1 MSMLK
6 RVFAVVLTLV
16 MMFGLFPTDVL
27 TPAYADNYVHTEANG
42 IGLGGNNARV
52 TNKVTGNAGTVYGIN
67 NHLINSMD
75 AFCVDPTT
83 GSSVGSEYNYT
94 GTGANSSSGYWNSL
108 SAADK
113 RTIAGIATYY
123 YYNPTAM
130 YTTPGMGHQPGT
142 IAKVGAQYA
151 IFCTVITNAD
161 DLGDRVD
168 SYAWGDVKQYAVDAI
183 TWANSQSAPSATIS
197 TPSFNQQRVELAFN
211 ASSGKYEGSI
221 TDSNG
226 ALNAE
231 NYNFNQTVGG
241 IQVTQ
246 SGNTVKI
253 SATPEAAVAAGLQN
267 ANNSWSVSSTASKDV
282 YDPIDLNS
290 VSVYE
295 HPGEQPLIQIAA
307 IPGTPTPI
315 SKTATLYAHAE
326 LMGSAKVIKSSSN
339 TSISNNNSCYSLNGA
354 EYGIYRSSDNAYMG
368 SLTTNANGQTGT
380 IDLTVGSY
388 YAKEIKAP
396 KGFALDPNNHPF
408 TVTAGQTATVNV
420 SDIPTND
427 PVAVLLKKIDAITG
441 QARPAGNLSLAGAQY
456 TVRFYGGQYSTAAAA
471 EASGSP
477 IRSWVIK
484 TNANGVASFSS
495 DLIVSGDPLWTDSQG
510 MAILPLGTVVIFES
524 LAPTGYKINNTKY
537 VVNITE
543 DGQSAS
549 TVRTYNEP
557 EIPEQPYMGGVKVTK
572 IDSEMTSIQGDAS
585 FAGAKFDII
594 NMNNGSVT
602 VNGKEVAKNGVALT
616 ITTNANGIAESGQV
630 LPYGSYRIKESAAPT
645 GYQLNSS
652 WSYDFTISSDGQ
664 VVDAGTCA
672 DTIIR
677 GGLSVQ
683 KTDANLGTNKPY
695 GDASFEGVVFSIAN
709 ASNHNVIV
717 NGATYKPGEEIMQIT
732 TNASG
737 KAATAKV
744 LPYGKYKVTEV
755 SVPATSGYSVNTS
768 YSSIVSVTSESIA
781 AAEVCPN
788 TPSIFGAVSVQK
800 VDAATGNSRAQGD
813 ASLAGAV
820 FEVINK
826 SANPVFVGDQSIA
839 AGAVATTITTNE
851 NGLATSESIL
861 PMGTYQIKEKTSSTG
876 YKVNTSWSQTAVIRE
891 NGQVVSFGAD
901 AACPEDV
908 IYGSIAVQK
917 LDADT
922 MTAVPQGGAS
932 LAGAEIEILNASGA
946 PVVVNGVMYPV
957 DAVITKIVTD
967 ENGFAATEANL
978 LPYGTYQL
986 VEVKAPKGYG
996 VNLDWRPLVT
1006 VHEET
1011 QILLDG
1017 NDALIDDVARGDVYF
1032 IKVDGTNMER
1042 LRDIPFKITSNDT
1055 GESHIA
1061 VTDFNGLFDSSLLDK
1076 TANTNGN
1083 DAALN
1088 LDGTVNESMLNNTY
1102 GIWFYGGANGK
1113 DPANEKGAF
1122 PYGVYT
1128 FEELPVK
1135 ANRIYELVTFEIEI
1149 TEDGQRLDVGTV
1161 DDNPKPHVVTNMLD
1175 KDSKDHIAAA
1185 TENVTLVDTLNFY
1198 ALRTDKT
1205 YEIVGKLVD
1214 QATGEPI
1221 MANGSLVTATTGTF
1235 NPKDANGIKEL
1246 NYTLDAS
1253 ALAGKTVVSVVELI
1267 EDGVSVY
1274 DDNDLSNTM
1283 ETVYFPEIGTQAHGP
1298 NGEKEFVA
1306 AADTV
1311 VIDTVAYHN
1320 LIPNTTYVMKSEL
1333 VDSTTG
1339 VAPIGKDGAA
1349 VSITAETTFT
1359 PTTADGTVDVEFHF
1373 NASKLGGVSL
1383 VAFERLTRN
1392 TVVIARHED
1401 LNDMDQTISIPRVET
1416 TLVDENNAHIA
1427 AATSTVTLTDTVSYG
1442 GLKPGVTYTMNGT
1455 LMNKATGEKA
1465 KDANGQDIVAS
1476 AEFTPDAT
1484 GAGIVEL
1491 TFTFNG
1497 TNLAGESV
1505 VAFEEV
1511 TSGGYTVA
1519 GHMDINDE
1527 DQTVDFPKIGTTAT
1541 AKNGDKE
1548 VLASNN
1554 IEIVDEVR
1562 YENLIPDQQYTMV
1575 GELRDSVS
1583 GEAITDANGTPI
1595 AITKTFTATAKDG
1608 SVSLSFKLDASELAG
1623 KTVVAFETLSINGVV
1638 IAEHKDLTDEDQSVS
1653 FPKIGTM
1660 AADANGSKELLAGE
1674 SVTLIDTVSYEN
1686 LIPGKTYYL
1695 TGELMD
1701 KATGRA
1707 AKDAN
1712 GDTIIAN
1719 ASFTAESANG
1729 TAPIT
1734 FVFNAT
1740 NLENKTL
1747 VVFETLKNDS
1757 DAVVAE
1763 HKDINDV
1770 DQTVTVPK
1778 IGTVLTSEAGSHV
1791 ASAIESV
1798 TLTDTIQYSNLI
1810 PGNTYKAE
1818 GKLIDKAT
1826 GEVFHDAV
1834 GQEVVAES
1842 TFKAE
1847 AANGTATVTFTFN
1860 ASGMEGSILVAYE
1873 QVSNELGVIAKHE
1886 NPNDEDQIVYIPDIR
1901 TSLVDRNGEKEIF
1914 AQGSV
1919 TLVDTVEYKGLR
1931 VGEGI
1936 SYSMEGTLMDKETG
1950 EAILIDGQ
1958 PLTQTVTFTPNTP
1971 NGTVDVVFKFSAD
1984 SMAGKVLVAY
1994 ERLTFNGEL
2003 IAKHEDIED
2012 HEQTVWFP
2020 EIGTTAHDANNGKE
2034 FLADEAMTV
2043 IDTVAYK
2050 NLTPGKQYV
2059 VNGRLMDKSST
2070 QAAKDI
2076 NGNEI
2081 LATAFFTANET
2092 GTGSVDVEFNFS
2104 GLNLE
2109 GKTLVAYERLYQ
2121 SGNEIARHEDINDE
2135 DQTIT
2140 IPKVRTTLVSENG
2153 DHQSFAGE
2161 EITLTDTLVFENLIP
2176 GKTYTIEGT
2185 LMDKTTGEAVMV
2197 DGKAV
2202 TATNTF
2208 TADVANGTAE
2218 MAFTFKAEDLAGTSV
2233 VAYEKISNE
2242 YGVIACHED
2251 LTDKDQTVDI
2261 PKIGTNAATANGDKE
2276 IYATKNVTIVDTVRY
2291 ENLIPGTEYVLNGTL
2306 VDKATGE
2313 TVKDDNGNEL
2323 TASVTLKPDK
2333 ANGSTTLSFTGDMKT
2348 LEGKTVVAFEEL
2360 TCNGVLVAAHKDIDD
2375 AEQTVTFPKIRT
2387 TANDAMGGH
2396 ESEATEEI
2404 TIVDTV
2410 RYENLDTSKQYILS
2424 GVLMDKAT
2432 GREVKDANGDTVV
2445 AYTSFT
2451 PESANGSVDVTFTF
2465 NGVNLATKTLVAF
2478 ETLTVNNRVVATHTD
2493 ITDED
2498 QTITIPKI
2506 GTTLESELGTHQ
2518 NFAGDQ
2524 VTLTDTVKF
2533 QNLIPG
2539 KEYTFEGTLM
2549 NRATGE
2555 AVVNAAGEPVKAS
2568 SKYTPT
2574 EANGSTTI
2582 DFVFDAKDL
2591 EGLAVVA
2598 FEQVSNE
2605 FGVVARHEDLTD
2617 DDQTVWFPKIRTNAF
2632 GKDEDKEVFATTKGF
2647 VNDTVAYWSLI
2658 PGTEYTLSGILMDK
2672 TTGEAALDAN
2682 GNTIEKEI
2690 TFKPTAKDGSIN
2702 LSFNADLTNLAGH
2715 TLVVFETLTSNG
2727 DVIAEHKDIE
2737 DISQTVTLPKIWTT
2751 AHSTDGSQEMLA
2763 EGTITIVDTVHY
2775 ENLIPGKTYTVS
2787 GNLMDKRTGSVL
2799 RDKDGNQVTAT
2810 ASFVPEQANGEVNVT
2825 FTFDASNLKN
2835 ATVVAFESLNNE
2847 ITLISEHKDIND
2859 EAQTIRFPEI
2869 GTTLLTDSGTHVV
2882 PTGESVTITDTVVYH
2897 NLKAGKTYT
2906 VTGSLMD
2913 KETGFEVLDADKN
2926 PITVTKTFTAEGADG
2941 SVELSFTINSELL
2954 GGKKTV
2960 AFEELANE
2968 YGIIAT
2974 HKELTDE
2981 DQSAYIPKIGTSFAG
2996 KGGEKEFLAEKN
3008 KQIIDTVMYE
3018 GLLITKDKDYQLIAT
3033 LMDKA
3038 TNQPVLD
3045 KNGNEITMTVPFAAK
3060 ESDGSVQV
3068 VFNLADCELYEG
3080 HTLVAFESLYYK
3092 GELITT
3098 HNDINDGDQTV
3109 TFPRIRTNAHDEFD
3123 AKEFLAAENV
3133 TIVDTVS
3140 FKNLVPGEAY
3150 TLEGQLYD
3158 AATGK
3163 PAKDANGDVITASTF
3178 FTAEMADGEATVTFT
3193 FDASNMEDKTL
3204 VVFETMSNSKEIIAK
3219 HQDLTDTDQTVTF
3232 PKIRTTLR
3240 DENDEHVT
3248 FPVEELRLIDTVVF
3262 NNLIV
3267 GKTYT
3272 VSGVLMH
3279 KDGELAGTP
3288 VQDAEGNNITASTT
3302 FTAEEKNGSVDVEF
3316 VFDARNLAGQSAVAY
3331 ENLSNEFKV
3340 IAKHEDIDDK
3350 DQTEIFPELKTTFAD
3365 RDGNKELFASDGN
3378 VTLTLIDT
3386 VEYRGLLVS
3395 KDPNY
3400 KLVATLMDKATGE
3413 PIMNNEGNP
3422 IMAET
3427 KFAAKEADGT
3437 ASVTFVLGDIRFLA
3451 GRSVVAFES
3460 LYYKDVLVS
3469 DHNDLEDENQTVTF
3483 PAISTTAH
3491 DENDSHE
3498 FLAGDSVVLT
3508 DTVSYK
3514 NLIPANTYRLEG
3526 KLMEKVTE
3534 TDKDG
3539 NEQTVAKEAKD
3550 AEGEPIVKTVLFTPD
3565 EANGTV
3571 DVIFEFNG
3579 VNAKNKTY
3587 VAYEELFNTT
3597 TGLVARHNDIEDQDQ
3612 STTFPEIKTTL
3623 ADTEGSQVTQPA
3635 EELHLIDTVLYSNL
3649 VVGKE
3654 YTATGTLMYKNGTDD
3669 EGSSLAGKPVLDAEG
3684 NEITAKTT
3692 FTAETSDGSVDVEFV
3707 FDASALG
3714 GKAIVAFE
3722 SLANEFGVIAEH
3734 KDIDDE
3740 DQTEYFP
3747 EIKTIATGFDGAKD
3761 LFANTEVLIRD
3772 TVKYT
3777 NLKKDV
3783 EYTFTGKL
3791 MDKET
3796 GEPILDAEGNEIT
3809 SSSKVVIPDTNG
3821 SVTIDFTFDASDL
3834 AGKNVV
3840 VFERVFIGDYLVAVH
3855 EDLEDEDQTVLFPE
3869 IKTTLLSDN
3878 DSHVAHFAKHD
3889 EQGNMV
3895 ELVLTDTI
3903 AYKNLVPGVKYE
3915 VRGYLVDRNNSKF
3928 DEKPF
3933 TDTRGN
3939 IVLVSKEFTPETP
3952 DGEVSID
3959 FVLNT
3964 PDLRLYELEND
3975 CLVAY
3980 ESLYHAGRLVA
3991 EHKDLEDEGQTIHFP
4006 SIRTSAKAE
4015 NGTQIA
4021 TLEYGTKEVS
4031 LTDTVTYENLV
4042 PGLTYKMGGMLM
4054 NPVDH
4059 GIIRDADGEPI
4070 LAETEFTPETE
4081 NGTVEVVFNFSAD
4094 LVYGKKTV
4102 VFENLWL
4109 GQSLVADHSD
4119 YDDEAQTVTFPH
4131 ITREFKYDASDHRGL
4146 AGAVF
4151 KIVDK
4156 GLSDSDEIVP
4166 LIPDQEATSDK
4177 DGYFFF
4183 NSLPGHQYSITEIK
4197 APEGY
4202 LAPAT
4207 EYIIDVDAEGF
4218 VSGDTQIPNVHGGT
4232 VVITKTDVITGTP
4245 LPGCE
4250 ISIYKVVDEKT
4261 DKRELV
4267 FKQTTD
4273 NKGRIYFY
4281 TLEKGT
4287 YIYKETATRDGYYLN
4302 TDEYVFTIN
4311 EDLSV
4316 EGETRITNVPYGCV
4330 VVKKVNTEGKPLA
4343 GAQLAFY
4350 DQYDRYLGQGV
4361 SDAKGR
4367 VYFVSPGP
4375 GDYYFTEVRAPEGY
4389 GIVTDHYHFRI
4400 NSDFSIT
4407 GALTLVNGRGGQPYT
4422 KTGDTQNMGLWIGI
4436 ALASL
4441 LIAGGTGAF
4450 LYTKKRKAAKK

>member
-16 MMFGLFPTDVL
+16 MMLGLFPADVL
-27 TPAYADNYVHTEANG
+27 TPAYADNYVHTQAG
-42 IGLGGNNARV
+42 GFTFGGNSARV
-52 TNKVTGNAGTVYGIN
+52 TNKVTTKTGTMGGIN
-67 NHLINSMD
+67 NHLINGGA
-75 AFCVDPTT
+75 AFCIDPTLEAKA
-83 GSSVGSEYNYT
+83 GHEYTYT
-94 GTGANSSSGYWNSL
+94 GTGNTSSNEYWGRI

-123 YYNPTAM
+123 YYNPNAS
-130 YTTPGMGHQPGT
+130 YLTPGTLHKADV

-151 IFCTVITNAD
+151 IFRTLLSDPDALGNKITATWD
-161 DLGDRVD
+161 
-168 SYAWGDVKQYAVDAI
+168 DVKQYAADAV
-183 TWANSQSAPSATIS
+183 TWANSQTTPSATIA
-197 TPSFNQQRVELAFN
+197 TPSFNQRRVELQYN
-211 ASSGKYEGSI
+211 ASSGKYEGTV

-226 ALNAE
+226 ALSAE
-231 NYNFNQTVGG
+231 NYNFTQTVSG

-246 SGNTVKI
+246 NGNTVTI
-253 SATPEAAVAAGLQN
+253 TATPEAAVAAGLQDT
-267 ANNSWSVSSTASKDV
+267 NNRWSVSSTATKDV
-282 YDPIDLNS
+282 TDPIDLNS
-290 VSVYE
+290 VSVFE
-295 HPGEQPLIQIAA
+295 HPGEQPMIQITAV
-307 IPGTPTPI
+307 PGTPIPI
-315 SKTATLYAHAE
+315 SQSATLYAHAE
-326 LMGSAKVIKSSSN
+326 LIGSAKVVKSSSD
-339 TSISNNNSCYSLNGA
+339 TSISNNNSCYSLTGA

-368 SLTTNANGQTGT
+368 SLTTDASGQTGT
-380 IDLTVGSY
+380 IDIPVGSY
-388 YAKEIKAP
+388 YAKEITAP
-396 KGFALDPNNHPF
+396 SGFALDPDNHSF
-408 TVTAGQTATVNV
+408 TVTVGQTATVNV
-420 SDIPTND
+420 SDIPTTD

-441 QARPAGNLSLAGAQY
+441 QARPAGNLSLAGAEY
-456 TVRFYGGQYSTAAAA
+456 TIKFYGGQYSTAAAA

-477 IRSWVIK
+477 LRSWVVK
-484 TNANGVASFSS
+484 TNSNGFA
-495 DLIVSGDPLWTDSQG
+495 DIRNTDCLVSGDDFWYASNGSITF
-510 MAILPLGTVVIFES
+510 PLGTVVIYETK
-524 LAPTGYKINNTKY
+524 APTGYKINDTKY

-572 IDSEMTSIQGDAS
+572 IDSEMTGVQGDAS
-585 FAGAKFDII
+585 FADAKFDII

-602 VNGKEVAKNGVALT
+602 VNGVEVAENGVALT
-616 ITTNANGIAESGQV
+616 ITTNASGVAESGLV

-645 GYQLNSS
+645 GYQLNSD
-652 WSYDFTISSDGQ
+652 WFYDFAISSDGQ
-664 VVDAGTCA
+664 VVDAGNCA
-672 DTIIR
+672 DPVIR
-677 GGLSVQ
+677 GGLSIN
-683 KTDANLGTNKPY
+683 KTDADLGTDTPY
-695 GDASFEGVVFSIAN
+695 GDASFEGFVFSIAN
-709 ASNHNVIV
+709 ASDKAVIV
-717 NGATYKPGEEIMQIT
+717 NGTTYQPGAEIMQIT
-732 TNASG
+732 TNSSG
-737 KAATAKV
+737 KASTENNV

-755 SVPATSGYSVNTS
+755 SVPADSGYGIN
-768 YSSIVSVTSESIA
+768 SSFSTIVTVSDNNA
-781 AAEVCPN
+781 LANAEACPN
-788 TPSIFGAVSVQK
+788 PSAIHGAVSVQK
-800 VDAATGNSRAQGD
+800 IDALNGNATPQGD

-820 FEVINK
+820 FEIINR
-826 SANPVFVGDQSIA
+826 SANSVFVNGDV
-839 AGAVATTITTNE
+839 VAPGDVVTTITSN
-851 NGLATSESIL
+851 NSGVAASEMIL
-861 PMGTYQIKEKTSSTG
+861 PMGTYEIKEMTASTG
-876 YKVNTSWSQTAVIRE
+876 YVVNTGWSQTAVIRE
-891 NGQVVSFGAD
+891 NGQTVSFESD
-901 AACPEDV
+901 SACPETLL
-908 IYGSIAVQK
+908 YGGISVQK
-917 LDADT
+917 LDSDT
-922 MTAVPQGGAS
+922 MTASFS
-932 LAGAEIEILNASGA
+932 LAGAEIAILNASDK
-946 PVVVNGVMYPV
+946 PVIVDGVSY
-957 DAVITKIVTD
+957 AYNEIITKIVTN
-967 ENGFAATEANL
+967 ENGVAETAADL
-978 LPYGTYQL
+978 LPYGSYTL
-986 VEVKAPKGYG
+986 AEVKAPHGYG
-996 VNLDWRPLVT
+996 INTEWRPT
-1006 VHEET
+1006 VKIREAK
-1011 QILLDG
+1011 QYLLDG
-1017 NDALIDDVARGDVYF
+1017 DNALIDEMARGDIYF
-1032 IKVDGTNMER
+1032 IKVDGTTMER
-1042 LRDIPFKITSNDT
+1042 LRNIPFKITNQET

-1061 VTDFNGLFDSSLLDK
+1061 VTDFNGVFDSSLLVK
-1076 TANTNGN
+1076 TNNTNGN
-1083 DAALN
+1083 DAAIN
-1088 LDGTVNESMLNNTY
+1088 PDGSVNEDLLDSSC
-1102 GIWFYGGANGK
+1102 GIWFNNG
-1113 DPANEKGAF
+1113 DPAKAPDQNKGAF
-1122 PYGVYT
+1122 PMGVYT
-1128 FEELPVK
+1128 FEELPVS
-1135 ANRIYELVTFEIEI
+1135 ANSVYELVTFEAEIIE
-1149 TEDGQRLDVGTV
+1149 DAQHLDVGTV
-1161 DDNPKPHVVTNMLD
+1161 DDNPKPHVATNLLD
-1175 KDSKDHIAAA
+1175 KDSQDHIAMAG
-1185 TENVTLVDTLNFY
+1185 ENVTLVDTLNY
-1198 ALRTDKT
+1198 YTLRTNKT
-1205 YEIVGKLVD
+1205 YEISGTLVD
-1214 QATGEPI
+1214 QATGDPI
-1221 MANGSLVTATTGTF
+1221 LVNGEKVTATTGTF
-1235 NPKDANGIKEL
+1235 RPHDANGVKEMKY
-1246 NYTLDAS
+1246 NLDAS
-1253 ALAGKTVVSVVELI
+1253 ALAGKTVVSAAVLI
-1267 EDGVSVY
+1267 EDGVVIFE
-1274 DDNDLSNTM
+1274 DNDLSNSM
-1283 ETVYFPEIGTQAHGP
+1283 QTVYFPEIGTMAHGQ

-1306 AADTV
+1306 GADTV
-1311 VIDTVAYHN
+1311 VIDTVSFEN
-1320 LIPNTTYVMKSEL
+1320 LIPNTTYVMKSKL
-1333 VDSTTG
+1333 VDNTTG
-1339 VAPIGKDGAA
+1339 AAPIGKDGAA

-1359 PTTADGTVDVEFHF
+1359 PTSADGTVDVEFHF

-1392 TVVIARHED
+1392 SVVIARHED
-1401 LNDMDQTISIPRVET
+1401 LDDVDQTISIPRVET
-1416 TLVDENNAHIA
+1416 TLVDENNAHIT
-1427 AATSTVTLTDTVSYG
+1427 AATATVTLTDTVSYG
-1442 GLKPGVTYTMNGT
+1442 GLKPGVQYTMTGT
-1455 LMNKATGEKA
+1455 LMNKATGDKA
-1465 KDANGQDIVAS
+1465 YDANGQEIVAS
-1476 AEFTPDAT
+1476 TEFTPDAS

-1491 TFTFNG
+1491 TFTFDG

-1519 GHMDINDE
+1519 GHLDIDDE
-1527 DQTVDFPKIGTTAT
+1527 DQTVDFPKIGTTA
-1541 AKNGDKE
+1541 ASKNGDKE

-1562 YENLIPDQQYTMV
+1562 YENLIPDQQYTLV

-1583 GEAITDANGTPI
+1583 GEAISDATGNPI
-1595 AITKTFTATAKDG
+1595 AITKTFTATSRDG
-1608 SVSLSFKLDASELAG
+1608 SVSLSFKLDASALAG
-1623 KTVVAFETLSINGVV
+1623 KTAVAFETLSLNGVV
-1638 IAEHKDLTDEDQSVS
+1638 IAEHKDLTDEDQSVN

-1660 AADANGSKELLAGE
+1660 AADENGSKEILAGE
-1674 SVTLIDTVSYEN
+1674 SVTLVDTVSYEN

-1695 TGELMD
+1695 SGELMD

-1712 GDTIIAN
+1712 GDTIV
-1719 ASFTAESANG
+1719 ASTSFRAENANG
-1729 TAPIT
+1729 TASVH
-1734 FVFNAT
+1734 FVFNTA

-1770 DQTVTVPK
+1770 GQSVTVPK

-1791 ASAIESV
+1791 ASAVESV
-1798 TLTDTIQYSNLI
+1798 TLTDTIRYSNLI

-1826 GEVFHDAV
+1826 GEAFYDAD
-1834 GQEVVAES
+1834 GHAVVAES
-1842 TFKAE
+1842 TFTAE
-1847 AANGTATVTFTFN
+1847 AASGTATVTFTFN
-1860 ASGMEGSILVAYE
+1860 ASGLEGSILVAYE
-1873 QVSNELGVIAKHE
+1873 QVSNDFGVIAKHE

-1936 SYSMEGTLMDKETG
+1936 SYSMEGALMDKETG
-1950 EAILIDGQ
+1950 EAILVDGQ

-1971 NGTVDVVFKFSAD
+1971 NGTIDVVFKFSAD

-1994 ERLTFNGEL
+1994 EKLSFNGEL
-2003 IAKHEDIED
+2003 IAKHEDIDD

-2020 EIGTTAHDANNGKE
+2020 EIGTTAHDADNGKE

-2043 IDTVAYK
+2043 IDTIAYK

-2059 VNGRLMDKSST
+2059 VNGRLMDKSSG

-2081 LATAFFTANET
+2081 LANTFFTANET
-2092 GTGSVDVEFNFS
+2092 GSGTVDVEFSFN
-2104 GLNLE
+2104 GTNLE
-2109 GKTLVAYERLYQ
+2109 GKTLVAYERVYLN
-2121 SGNEIARHEDINDE
+2121 STEIARHEDISDVA
-2135 DQTIT
+2135 QTIT
-2140 IPKVRTTLVSENG
+2140 IPKIRTTLVSENG

-2161 EITLTDTLVFENLIP
+2161 TITLTDTLVYENLIP
-2176 GKTYTIEGT
+2176 GKTYTIEGA
-2185 LMDKTTGEAVMV
+2185 LMDKATGEAVVV
-2197 DGKAV
+2197 DGEPI
-2202 TATNTF
+2202 TARNTVVPD
-2208 TADVANGTAE
+2208 TASGSAE
-2218 MAFTFKAEDLAGTSV
+2218 MTFTFKAEDLAGTSV
-2233 VAYEKISNE
+2233 VAFEKISNE
-2242 YGVIACHED
+2242 YGVIARHED
-2251 LTDKDQTVDI
+2251 LTDEDQTVKL
-2261 PKIGTNAATANGDKE
+2261 PKIRTSAATANGDKE
-2276 IYATKNVTIVDTVRY
+2276 IYASKNVTIVDTVRY
-2291 ENLIPGTEYVLNGTL
+2291 ENLIPGAEYVLNGTL

-2313 TVKDDNGNEL
+2313 TAHDDNGRAL
-2323 TASVTLKPDK
+2323 TATATLKPDK
-2333 ANGSTTLSFTGDMKT
+2333 ADGSTTLSFTGDMKT
-2348 LEGKTVVAFEEL
+2348 LEGKTLVAFEEL
-2360 TCNGVLVAAHKDIDD
+2360 TCNGVVVAEHKDIDD

-2410 RYENLDTSKQYILS
+2410 RYTNLDTSKQYIVS

-2432 GREVKDANGDTVV
+2432 GREVKDANGDSIV
-2445 AYTSFT
+2445 AYASFT
-2451 PESANGSVDVTFTF
+2451 PEAADGAVDVTFTF
-2465 NGVNLATKTLVAF
+2465 NGVNLATKTIVAF

-2506 GTTLESELGTHQ
+2506 GTTLVSENGDHQ
-2518 NFAGDQ
+2518 SVAGET
-2524 VTLTDTVKF
+2524 VTLTDTVTFK
-2533 QNLIPG
+2533 NLIPG

-2555 AVVNAAGEPVKAS
+2555 AVVNDEGEPVKAT

-2574 EANGSTTI
+2574 DANGSTTI
-2582 DFVFDAKDL
+2582 NFVFNAKDL

-2605 FGVVARHEDLTD
+2605 FGVIARHEDLTD

-2632 GKDEDKEVFATTKGF
+2632 GKDEDKEVFATAKGF

-2672 TTGEAALDAN
+2672 TTGAAALDAN
-2682 GNTIEKEI
+2682 GNTIEKSI
-2690 TFKPTAKDGSIN
+2690 SFKPTAKDGSIN
-2702 LSFNADLTNLAGH
+2702 LTFNADLTNLAGH
-2715 TLVVFETLTSNG
+2715 TLVVYETLTTNG
-2727 DVIAEHKDIE
+2727 DVIAEHKDLE

-2751 AHSTDGSQEMLA
+2751 AHSTEGSQEMLA

-2775 ENLIPGKTYTVS
+2775 ENLIPGKNYTVS
-2787 GNLMDKRTGSVL
+2787 GTLMDKRTGSVL
-2799 RDKDGNQVTAT
+2799 RDKDGNQVTAVAT
-2810 ASFVPEQANGEVNVT
+2810 FVPEQANGEVDVT

-2847 ITLISEHKDIND
+2847 ITLISEHKDIDD

-2869 GTTLLTDSGTHVV
+2869 GTTLLTESGTHVV
-2882 PTGESVTITDTVVYH
+2882 PTGESVTVTDTVIFH

-2913 KETGFEVLDADKN
+2913 KETGFAVLGADN
-2926 PITVTKTFTAEGADG
+2926 QPITVTKSFTAEASDGA
-2941 SVELSFTINSELL
+2941 VELSFTINSELL

-2960 AFEELANE
+2960 AVEELANE

-2996 KGGEKEFLAEKN
+2996 KDGEKEFMAEK
-3008 KQIIDTVMYE
+3008 KQQIIDTVTYE
-3018 GLLITKDKDYQLIAT
+3018 GLLVSKSKDYQLSAT

-3045 KNGNEITMTVPFAAK
+3045 KNGNQISMVVPFAAK
-3060 ESDGSVQV
+3060 ESEGSVQV
-3068 VFNLADCELYEG
+3068 VFNLENCDLYEG
-3080 HTLVAFESLYYK
+3080 HTLVAFESLYYR

-3098 HNDINDGDQTV
+3098 HNDGDQTV
-3109 TFPRIRTNAHDEFD
+3109 TFPLIRTNAHDEFD
-3123 AKEFLAAENV
+3123 AKEFLAAEEV

-3140 FKNLVPGEAY
+3140 YKNLVPGAAY

-3158 AATGK
+3158 AATKK

-3178 FTAEMADGEATVTFT
+3178 FTPETADGTVDVTFT

-3204 VVFETMSNSKEIIAK
+3204 VVFETLSNSKEIVAK
-3219 HQDLTDTDQTVTF
+3219 HQNITDTDQTVTF

-3240 DENDEHVT
+3240 DENNEHVT
-3248 FPVEELRLIDTVVF
+3248 FPVEELHLIDTVVYS
-3262 NNLIV
+3262 NLVV

-3272 VSGVLMH
+3272 VTGVLMH
-3279 KDGELAGTP
+3279 KDGDLADTP
-3288 VQDAEGNNITASTT
+3288 VLDAEGNNVAAQTT
-3302 FTAEEKNGSVDVEF
+3302 FAAESANGTVDVEF
-3316 VFDARNLAGQSAVAY
+3316 VFDARELAGQSAVAY
-3331 ENLSNEFKV
+3331 ETLSNEYKV

-3350 DQTEIFPELKTTFAD
+3350 EQTEIFPELKTTFAD
-3365 RDGNKELFASDGN
+3365 RDGNKELFASDSDN
-3378 VTLTLIDT
+3378 STLTLVDT
-3386 VEYRGLLVS
+3386 VEYRGLLTS
-3395 KDPNY
+3395 KKADY
-3400 KLVATLMDKATGE
+3400 KLIATLMDKATDN
-3413 PIMNNEGNP
+3413 PIMNSDGTP
-3422 IMAET
+3422 ITAET
-3427 KFAAKEADGT
+3427 TFAAKDPDGT
-3437 ASVTFVLGDIRFLA
+3437 ASVTFLLGNIHFLA
-3451 GRSVVAFES
+3451 GRTVVAFES
-3460 LYYKDVLVS
+3460 LYYKDVLVA

-3491 DENDSHE
+3491 DENNSHE
-3498 FLAGDSVVLT
+3498 FLAGDSVALT

-3514 NLIPANTYRLEG
+3514 NLIPGNTYRLEG

-3539 NEQTVAKEAKD
+3539 NVKTAAKEAKD
-3550 AEGEPIVKTVLFTPD
+3550 AEGEPIVKTVLFIPETAD
-3565 EANGTV
+3565 GTV
-3571 DVIFEFNG
+3571 DVVFEFNG
-3579 VNAKNKTY
+3579 VNAKNKIY

-3612 STTFPEIKTTL
+3612 STTFPEIRTTL

-3654 YTATGTLMYKNGTDD
+3654 YTAVGTLVYKNGVD
-3669 EGSSLAGKPVLDAEG
+3669 ENGDSLAGKPVLDADG

-3722 SLANEFGVIAEH
+3722 SLSNEFGVVAEH

-3747 EIKTIATGFDGAKD
+3747 EIKTMATGFDGAKD

-3772 TVKYT
+3772 TVSYT

-3796 GEPILDAEGNEIT
+3796 GEPILDANGDEVT
-3809 SSSKVVIPDTNG
+3809 SSAKVVVRDSNG
-3821 SVTIDFTFDASDL
+3821 SVTLDFTFDASEL
-3834 AGKNVV
+3834 SGKNVV

-3869 IKTTLLSDN
+3869 IGTTLLSDN
-3878 DSHVAHFAKHD
+3878 GSHVAHFAKHD
-3889 EQGNMV
+3889 ESGNMV

-3903 AYKNLVPGVKYE
+3903 AYKNLIPGVKYE

-3939 IVLVSKEFTPETP
+3939 IVLASKEFTPETA

-3964 PDLRLYELEND
+3964 PDLRLFELEND

-3991 EHKDLEDEGQTIHFP
+3991 EHKDLEDEDQAIHFP

-4015 NGTQIA
+4015 NGTSIA
-4021 TLEYGTKEVS
+4021 TIAYGTQDVTI
-4031 LTDTVTYENLV
+4031 TDTVTYENLV

-4059 GIIRDADGEPI
+4059 GIIRDENGDPI
-4070 LAETEFTPETE
+4070 LAETEFTPEE
-4081 NGTVEVVFNFSAD
+4081 ANGTVDVVFTFSAD
-4094 LVYGKKTV
+4094 IVYGMKTV

-4119 YDDEAQTVTFPH
+4119 YDDEAQTVTFPY
-4131 ITREFKYDASDHRGL
+4131 ITREFKHDASDHHGL
-4146 AGAVF
+4146 VGAVF

-4156 GLSDSDEIVP
+4156 GLSNSDETVP
-4166 LIPDQEATSDK
+4166 LIPDQEATSDQ

-4183 NSLPGHQYSITEIK
+4183 NTLPGHQYSVTEIK
-4197 APEGY
+4197 APDGY
-4202 LAPAT
+4202 LASAT
-4207 EYIIDVDAEGF
+4207 EFIIDVDEEGF
-4218 VSGDTQIPNVHGGT
+4218 VSGDTEIPNVHGGT

-4250 ISIYKVVDEKT
+4250 ISIYKVVDEAT
-4261 DKRELV
+4261 DERELV

-4281 TLEKGT
+4281 TLEKGI
-4287 YIYKETATRDGYYLN
+4287 YVYKETATRDGYYLN
-4302 TDEYVFTIN
+4302 EDEYVFIIN

-4316 EGETRITNVPYGCV
+4316 EGEARITNVPFGCV
-4330 VVKKVNTEGKPLA
+4330 VVKKVDTEGRPLA

-4367 VYFVSPGP
+4367 VYFMSPGP
-4375 GDYYFTEVRAPEGY
+4375 GDYYFTEVKAPEGY
-4389 GIVTDHYHFRI
+4389 GLVTDHYHFRI

-4407 GALTLVNGRGGQPYT
+4407 GALTLVNGRGGTPYT
-4422 KTGDTQNMGLWIGI
+4422 KTGDTQNLGLWLGI

-4450 LYTKKRKAAKK
+4450 LYTKKRKSASK